1 MLAASFERIHRSNLI
16 GMDILPLRLAPGV
29 NPHTLQLQPGDR
41 LEIDADPQSLAP
53 RCRVAVRIRRLNGS
67 TQALLATA
75 AVETQLEVQLLRDGG
90 VIPSILG
97 KTIAAQG
104 VRARPAALNP

>member
-1 MLAASFERIHRSNLI
+1 M
-16 GMDILPLRLAPGV
+16 
-29 NPHTLQLQPGDR
+29 
-41 LEIDADPQSLAP
+41 
-53 RCRVAVRIRRLNGS
+53 RIRRLNGS

-104 VRARPAALNP
+104 ARARPAVINP